1 MSQIKP
7 RRLPTYEHD
16 LVGPIRRWD
25 ERDTLFARKDL
36 FHYLGLDSPE
46 FKAYYAEHP
55 EHLAYDSKIGPLPEL
70 GKTAGIDMAMFEA
83 QFAAIRYLGPEAAV
97 DGEPAPRR
105 IELAPER
112 AACKV
117 KALARFLGAD
127 LVKIGPLRQEW
138 VYSHVGRSHGNTAGY
153 PRRGAP
159 IDLRHHPNAIA
170 LGFRM
175 EHDLI
180 QTAPDF
186 PVLLATAKGY
196 ALGAWV
202 SVQLAQYIRALGYSA
217 RAHHL
222 TNYQVLCV
230 PVAVDCG
237 LGELS
242 RAGYLL
248 TKEFG
253 LGLRLSSVTTDM
265 PLAHDGP
272 VDIGVQSFC
281 ETCKICAEECPIG
294 AIPTGDKAESNGVR
308 KWKLDEEKCYRYWH
322 AVGTDCARCM
332 AACPWTRPRTWFHK
346 MAAELAVIQGPHQA
360 WMTQAHKL
368 FYGKFKSAPRPEFID
383 AGEAKRASPR

>member
-1 MSQIKP
+1 MRQIAP
-7 RRLPTYEHD
+7 RRLPTYERD
-16 LVGPIRRWD
+16 LVGPIQRWD
-25 ERDTLFARKDL
+25 ERDILFARKDL
-36 FHYLGLDSPE
+36 FQYIGVDTPE
-46 FKAYYAEHP
+46 YTAYYAAHP
-55 EHLAYDSKIGPLPEL
+55 EHLAFDSKIGLLPEL
-70 GKTAGIDMAMFEA
+70 GKTAGHDLAMFEA

-97 DGEPAPRR
+97 DGQPSPQR
-105 IELAPER
+105 IEFGPER
-112 AACKV
+112 AAHKI
-117 KALARFLGAD
+117 KALARLLGAD

-138 VYSHVGRSHGNTAGY
+138 AYSHVGRSRGNAAGY

-159 IDLRHHPNAIA
+159 IDLRHHSNAIA
-170 LGFRM
+170 LGVRM
-175 EHDLI
+175 DHDLI

-186 PVLLATAKGY
+186 PVLLATAQGY

-202 SVQLAQYIRALGYSA
+202 SVQLAEYIRRLGYSA

-230 PVAVDCG
+230 PVGVDCG

-248 TKEFG
+248 TQELG
-253 LGLRLSSVTTDM
+253 PGLRLSVVTTDL

-294 AIPTGDKAESNGVR
+294 AIPTGGKTESNGIR

-332 AACPWTRPRTWFHK
+332 AACPWTRPRTRFHAT
-346 MAAELAVIQGPHQA
+346 AAKLASIAGPHQA

-368 FYGKFKSAPRPEFID
+368 FYGKFKTAPRPEFI
-383 AGEAKRASPR
+383 EARETGPRA